1 MRTLMQQFE
10 RAHRVFSAAYLE
22 GGIRFW
28 MWLIDS
34 S

>member
-1 MRTLMQQFE
+1 MRAFMQQFE
-10 RAHRVFSAAYLE
+10 RAQRAFSAAYL

>member
-1 MRTLMQQFE
+1 MRAFMQQFE
-10 RAHRVFSAAYLE
+10 RAQRAFSAAYLE
-22 GGIRFW
+22 CGIRFW